1 MKRNWLIILGLAGMT
16 LLLPGLQSCDNRQD
30 ELTELGAR
38 VDNLE
43 KKAEAYNQEV
53 NALYAIAQSYY
64 NKAEWIT
71 GITKEADGWRITF
84 KSNPSLLIRDG
95 QDGADGK
102 VPQLN
107 IKKDESGRL
116 YWECDGAPMVIDGN
130 ILYADALDGQE
141 AAIPSFRINEVSGE
155 WEVKYGEGEWK
166 STGVV
171 AQGEKGDTGAAG
183 VDQTTYIFK
192 SVKVDEEN
200 QQATITLRDGTE
212 FIVPLFPKPL

>member
-1 MKRNWLIILGLAGMT
+1 MRKIIEHLLGLAAVI

-71 GITKEADGWRITF
+71 GITKESDGWRITF
-84 KSNPSLLIRDG
+84 KSNPSLLVRDG

-102 VPQLN
+102 VPQLS
-107 IKKDESGRL
+107 IKKDEGGRL
-116 YWECDGAPMVIDGN
+116 YWELDGSPMMYGGSIV
-130 ILYADALDGQE
+130 YAEALDGQE
-141 AAIPSFRINEVSGE
+141 AALPSFRINEESGE
-155 WEVKYGEGEWK
+155 WELKYGDGVWE

-171 AQGEKGDTGAAG
+171 AQGEEGDAGAAG
-183 VDQTTYIFK
+183 VDRTIYIFK
-192 SVKVDEEN
+192 SVKVDEAAGL
-200 QQATITLRDGTE
+200 ATFILRDGTE
-212 FIVPLFPKPL
+212 FIVPLSPKAL

>member
-1 MKRNWLIILGLAGMT
+1 MRKIIEHLMGLAVVT
-16 LLLPGLQSCDNRQD
+16 LLLPGLQSCDNKQD

-38 VDNLE
+38 VENLE

-95 QDGADGK
+95 QDGADGR
-102 VPQLN
+102 VPQVS
-107 IKKDESGRL
+107 IQKDESGRL
-116 YWECDGAPMVIDGN
+116 YWEIDGEPMMN
-130 ILYADALDGQE
+130 GSDIAYADAVDGQE
-141 AAIPSFRINEVSGE
+141 AAIPSFRVNEVSKE

-171 AQGEKGDTGAAG
+171 AQGEKGDAGADG

-192 SVKVDEEN
+192 SVTVDEAN
-200 QQATITLRDGTE
+200 QQATIILRDGTE